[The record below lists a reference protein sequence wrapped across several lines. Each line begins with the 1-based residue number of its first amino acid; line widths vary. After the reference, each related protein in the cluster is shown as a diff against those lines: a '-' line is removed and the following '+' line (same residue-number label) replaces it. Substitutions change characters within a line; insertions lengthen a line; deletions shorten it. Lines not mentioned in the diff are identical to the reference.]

1 MTDESTPYWV
11 LLSVLFSSVP
21 LTPSLAMTLH
31 QAAYDLFRRDAG
43 STEVAG
49 DVLQGRVTN
58 LRKHVVLG
66 EITGPA
72 FEADLDTERGKGRVR
87 FLLTRQGLD
96 LMADRPHVGP
106 HSPKPLLN

>member
-1 MTDESTPYWV
+1 MADESTPYWV

-31 QAAYDLFRRDAG
+31 QAAYDLFRRGAG

-96 LMADRPHVGP
+96 LMADRPHGP

>member
-1 MTDESTPYWV
+1 MSDESTPYWV
-11 LLSVLFSSVP
+11 LLSVLFSNVP

-31 QAAYDLFRRDAG
+31 QAAYDLFQRGAE

-49 DVLQGRVTN
+49 DILHGRVTN

-72 FEADLDTERGKGRVR
+72 FEADLDTERGKGHVR

-96 LMADRPHVGP
+96 LMADRPRVGP
-106 HSPKPLLN
+106 RAPKPFMN